1 MGEVFFSIDL
11 ELLKVLKGLL
21 PLETFVET
29 GTFQG
34 NTTAILANM
43 FGCVHTVERS
53 EELFVAARQKLAG
66 QPNVELHHGSSP
78 TVLTKLSPSLTGK
91 SVGYWL
97 DAHWCGSNTAGHDDE
112 CPLLAEIASIG
123 RVNSRSVVLI
133 DDARLFLAAPPL
145 PHDASQWP
153 DLTEIISALTRLS
166 PDHRISVIND
176 IIVFY
181 PSRFSAD
188 IAAYSR
194 RAQSR
199 LEKMPQSGQTNSPA
213 GEPHRLPAGGN
224 RLSTPGRLGLNEEC
238 NASQRSERLFAYH
251 LNQAGITRLLDIGAH
266 SGEFVR
272 KLRSFGYQGF
282 VHSVEPQ
289 RTVHA
294 RLREAARNDIRWL
307 PIPRQC
313 AGSEPG
319 WLELNISENSWST
332 SLLEV
337 HPNHLRAEAS
347 TRTVTRERVDVVRAE
362 NLLNRDSMDLI
373 EAIKIDVQGYERHV
387 LEGLQSVLPHVRL
400 LLLEMSIVECYRGAA
415 DLFEL
420 DRHLTEDCG
429 FQRVSLEPAYYD
441 EKLGVVQQYDGIYR
455 RPSAAV
461 VRDRPAVALASVLT
475 SLPPT
480 LQRTGPGGVEVGP
493 QWLAQ
498 CCASWSSLA
507 PRVLSVSENRPPV
520 PGIEWREVEERPS
533 IAALCRAGAACNG
546 PAMLVNAD
554 IACTPQL
561 REVLATLD
569 PEAVYYGNRVD
580 VVRDSANPQQFAIK
594 GVYELGFDFFVLPKQ
609 FLVKAGEQGRLPEN
623 FRIGEPWWD
632 YLLPL
637 LAIAWGFPVKRMPI
651 MPIKAVHYFHETR
664 YAHEI
669 WQRNGADFLHCIQA
683 EVQQADCFARGVLTE
698 ILDGMVGGDQ
708 DEQLNAL
715 SGRIVTTIL

>member
-34 NTTAILANM
+34 NTTELLAHM
-43 FGCVHTVERS
+43 FSCVHTVERS
-53 EELFVAARQKLAG
+53 EELYVAARQKLAG
-66 QPNVELHHGSSP
+66 KPNVLLHHGSSP
-78 TVLTKLSPSLTGK
+78 TILTKLAPSLTGK

-123 RVNSRSVVLI
+123 EINSRSVVLI

-153 DLTEIISALTRLS
+153 DLTVIISALARLS
-166 PDHRISVIND
+166 SDHRISVIND

-194 RAQSR
+194 RAQSS
-199 LEKMPQSGQTNSPA
+199 LEKEPKSAGVNGPT
-213 GEPHRLPAGGN
+213 GEPRGLLEGGS
-224 RLSTPGRLGLNEEC
+224 RLSAPRSLGLNEEC

-251 LNQAGITRLLDIGAH
+251 LNQAGIGWLLDIGAH

-272 KLRSFGYQGF
+272 KLRSFGYRGF
-282 VHSVEPQ
+282 IYSVEPQ
-289 RTVHA
+289 QAVHA
-294 RLREAARNDIRWL
+294 RLREAACNDVRWL
-307 PIPRQC
+307 PVPRQGV
-313 AGSEPG
+313 GSESG

-337 HPNHLRAEAS
+337 HPNHLRADAS
-347 TRTVTRERVDVVRAE
+347 TRTVTRERVEVVRAE
-362 NLLNRDSMDLI
+362 NLLNRESMNSI

-387 LEGLQSVLPHVRL
+387 LEGLHSILPHVRL

-420 DRHLTEDCG
+420 DRHLTEECG
-429 FQRVSLEPAYYD
+429 FERVSLEPAYYD

-455 RPSAAV
+455 RPAPTVIRETPS
-461 VRDRPAVALASVLT
+461 VALASVLT
-475 SLPPT
+475 SLPPS
-480 LQRTGPGGVEVGP
+480 LQRIGPDGEEVGP
-493 QWLAQ
+493 QWMAQ
-498 CCASWSSLA
+498 CCASWSSFA
-507 PRVLSVSENRPPV
+507 PRVVSVSENRPPV
-520 PGIEWREVEERPS
+520 PGIEWEEVDERPS
-533 IAALCRAGAACNG
+533 IAALCRVGAACNG
-546 PAMLVNAD
+546 PAILTNAD
-554 IACTPQL
+554 IAFTPQL
-561 REVLATLD
+561 REVLSTLN

-580 VVRDSANPQQFAIK
+580 VVRDSANPEQFEFK
-594 GVYELGFDFFVLPKQ
+594 GVYELGFDFFVLPNQ
-609 FLVKAGEQGRLPEN
+609 FLVKAGEQGRFPNN

-637 LAIAWGFPVKRMPI
+637 LAIAWGFPVKQMPI
-651 MPIKAVHYFHETR
+651 MPVKAVHYFHETR

-669 WQRNGADFLHCIQA
+669 WQRNGADFLRCIQG

-698 ILDGMVGGDQ
+698 ILNGMEEDDQ
-708 DEQLNAL
+708 DEQLNTL
-715 SGRIVTTIL
+715 SRRIVTAIL